1 MIAIPKVEDTLLVR
15 WIRNMSASRWP
26 GRFVAKTVV
35 PTSVIVRDEASAN
48 ADPDDSSGIV
58 PKGDGRIVVMLT
70 CQYNEILGGAEKQCA
85 ALTAG
90 LRSAGTNVEVV
101 TSRVPGFDVP
111 EHEPGVRRFWTY
123 SPPQLAGRHLPAGI
137 VWAVQVF
144 VWIAINRRR
153 IAILHCHQL
162 RINAYVAALA
172 HAAFGIP
179 TVMKLGVGG
188 ERNDFTI
195 INQRK
200 YLFGRRGTRFVIRN
214 STKVIA
220 IASQIR
226 ADCLAWGVPEA
237 RIESVVNGVDLSRAA
252 AVTIGAADP
261 RIAAYDELRRVV
273 FVGRPS
279 PEKNAGAIVGAAA
292 ALGAG
297 PKMQLDLLGDGPLTE
312 RIDLLRRDST
322 HVEIVPNGRVDD
334 VFVHLQHMHFIVLV
348 SWSEGLSNALLEAV
362 SSGVVPILS
371 DASGNRD
378 VIPFP
383 DYPFFVRDP
392 SVAEIARVLD
402 AARQMAVEDWRALSE
417 QLAVAARAQFDSRHV
432 CRSYIDIYRGIAKQ

>member
-1 MIAIPKVEDTLLVR
+1 MPLRASISLHFRNGEQHDPDQCRHRRHHKIFIRVHDDAGRPELPQGVVSALGRNHCRNLFEDTLLVP

-237 RIESVVNGVDLSRAA
+237 RIESVVNGVDLSALNSNRLGWHSIRR
-252 AVTIGAADP
+252 TLFT
-261 RIAAYDELRRVV
+261 ELID
-273 FVGRPS
+273 
-279 PEKNAGAIVGAAA
+279 AG
-292 ALGAG
+292 LN
-297 PKMQLDLLGDGPLTE
+297 PL
-312 RIDLLRRDST
+312 
-322 HVEIVPNGRVDD
+322 
-334 VFVHLQHMHFIVLV
+334 
-348 SWSEGLSNALLEAV
+348 
-362 SSGVVPILS
+362 
-371 DASGNRD
+371 
-378 VIPFP
+378 
-383 DYPFFVRDP
+383 
-392 SVAEIARVLD
+392 
-402 AARQMAVEDWRALSE
+402 AARDFLRWKGTVGE
-417 QLAVAARAQFDSRHV
+417 
-432 CRSYIDIYRGIAKQ
+432 